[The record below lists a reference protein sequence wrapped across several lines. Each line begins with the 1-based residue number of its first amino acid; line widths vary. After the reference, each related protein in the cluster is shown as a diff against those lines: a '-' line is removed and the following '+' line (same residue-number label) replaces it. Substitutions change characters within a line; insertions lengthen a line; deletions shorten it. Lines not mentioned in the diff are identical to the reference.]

1 MSTDPEPNLA
11 KDPNFAPT
19 ERLFRRVP
27 IGDVVD
33 GSVSDASLPSPTFC
47 VNREKY
53 CSAAEALST
62 WKGFAVAALPVEGI
76 PPVVVS
82 DDGKEYYFG
91 VEHVPEP
98 FNYSHSEVNTY
109 VRGEKMDTP
118 QQPPRHVRKKFRNIL
133 RQRIEILEAEA

>member
-1 MSTDPEPNLA
+1 M
-11 KDPNFAPT
+11 
-19 ERLFRRVP
+19 
-27 IGDVVD
+27 GDIVD

-82 DDGKEYYFG
+82 DDGKEYRFG

-109 VRGEKMDTP
+109 AGGEKMSA
-118 QQPPRHVRKKFRNIL
+118 QPPRHVRKKFRSIL
-133 RQRIEILEAEA
+133 RQTIKILEVEAGP